1 MYFIDFAIK
10 CLKKEISLIY
20 LRIQGMMLNKIKL
33 SYLFFFQLVLF
44 SQTST
49 ATHIAGGEM
58 NYRFLGGTLYEVTLT
73 VYRDCYN
80 GIPDF
85 DNPAVIGIYDGDDQL
100 LSTTNAFITTS
111 GPVANAINSPCLVPP
126 TNVCYEVANYVFN
139 INLPPAVG
147 GYTITYQRCCRNST
161 VINVQNVDDAGATYF
176 ATIPDPS
183 ISTFNSNPKF
193 INLPPTFICMGVP
206 FTFDHSA
213 IDYEGDSLVY
223 SVCAPFHGGSRFD
236 PVPDP
241 PAGPPYSR
249 VVFRNPYSVANALG
263 GTPLV
268 IDPFTGLLK
277 ATPNSLGQFIYGITV
292 KEYRNG
298 VLLGETTRDFQVNV
312 VSCPEITVA
321 SIFSPTISCG
331 TLSAS
336 FENTSY
342 NAATYHWDFGE
353 TGITSDTSSLM
364 NPTYA
369 YADTGD
375 YVATLIA
382 YSGINP
388 DCNDTAKGMVH
399 IYPVFNSDFDIRNEH
414 CSNRFEFLD
423 RSYGIG
429 GVANFWKW
437 DFGDDSLSYDID
449 PVHLYSQPGTYIVS
463 LITSADSSCYDTLKQ
478 SVVVQ
483 QNPVS
488 DFVVELDTC
497 SYSIKIIDES
507 LFTDSYRW
515 DFGDGNVDY
524 TSDPVHSFSSHGS
537 YSVQQ
542 IVFTDSTC
550 IDTSEIIIT
559 IPPLASVDFNYN
571 VATCDSVV
579 SFTNLSSNAKDYL
592 WNFGDGVSS
601 DFSNPVHTYSLSG
614 TIPVTLTGISI
625 YGCETVFKKDINF
638 VSFKEA
644 EFSAVQD
651 SCSGNFVFSN
661 VTANAVTYNWNFGDG
676 TVSGSN
682 HPVHN
687 YGTTGKFEVLL
698 IVNKESVCSD
708 SMTLDLLP
716 EELLGE
722 ILFLPNSFTPN
733 GDGLND
739 YFQFSTYRPCLTYS
753 IQIFNRWGTKIYE
766 NDNAGEMEWDGKFQ
780 DQMVPADIYVY
791 ILNNGEQQRS
801 GMINVIR

>member
-1 MYFIDFAIK
+1 MMIK
-10 CLKKEISLIY
+10 KSIL
-20 LRIQGMMLNKIKL
+20 
-33 SYLFFFQLVLF
+33 LFFFYGLF
-44 SQTST
+44 VVFPKIST

-58 NYRFLGGTLYEVTLT
+58 NYRFLGGTTYEVTLT

-85 DNPAVIGIYDGDDQL
+85 DNPAIIGIYDGNDEL
-100 LSTTNAFITTS
+100 LSTTSAFITTS
-111 GPVANAINSPCLVPP
+111 GPVSNAINSPCLIPP

-139 INLPPAVG
+139 IDLPPAPG

-161 VINVQNVDDAGATYF
+161 VVNIVNVDDAGATYF

-183 ISTFNSNPKF
+183 ISTFNSNPKY

-223 SVCAPFHGGSRFD
+223 SVTAPFHGGSTFD

-263 GTPLV
+263 GTPMV
-268 IDPFTGLLK
+268 IDASTGLLK

-331 TLSAS
+331 TLSAN

-353 TGITSDTSSLM
+353 LGVTSDTSALM

-382 YSGINP
+382 YSGLNP
-388 DCNDTAKGMVH
+388 NCNDTARGNVH
-399 IYPVFNSDFDIRNEH
+399 IYPVFNSDFDIRNVY
-414 CSNRFEFLD
+414 CSGRFDFID

-437 DFGDDSLSYDID
+437 NFGDDSLSYDVN
-449 PVHLYSQPGTYIVS
+449 PVHIYEHPGIYNVS
-463 LITSADSSCYDTLKQ
+463 LITSADSSCYDTLQQK
-478 SVVVQ
+478 VIVQ
-483 QNPVS
+483 QNPFS
-488 DFVVELDTC
+488 NFGIQLDTC
-497 SYSIKIIDES
+497 SYTIRTIDS
-507 LFTDSYRW
+507 ALFAASYRW

-524 TSDPVHSFSSHGS
+524 TSDPVHSFATYGN
-537 YSVQQ
+537 YTIQQ

-550 IDTSEIIIT
+550 IDTSTYTIT
-559 IPPLASVDFNYN
+559 IPPLSTVDFGYS
-571 VATCDSVV
+571 VAMCDSVV
-579 SFTNLSSNAKDYL
+579 NFSNLSVNAKGYL
-592 WNFGDGVSS
+592 WNFGDGQTSVAE
-601 DFSNPVHTYSLSG
+601 NPLHTYSLAG
-614 TIPVTLTGISI
+614 TIPVTLTGISR
-625 YGCETVFKKDINF
+625 YGCESIVKKEINF
-638 VSFKEA
+638 ISFKEA
-644 EFSAVQD
+644 KFSSTQD
-651 SCSGNFVFSN
+651 SCTGNFTFSN
-661 VTANAVTYNWNFGDG
+661 VSENAVTYDWNFGDG
-676 TVSGSN
+676 TLSEERF
-682 HPVHN
+682 PVHN
-687 YGTTGKFEVLL
+687 YGKAGNFSVLL
-698 IVNKESVCSD
+698 IVNKESACSD
-708 SMTLDLLP
+708 SITIELAP

-722 ILFLPNSFTPN
+722 ILYVPNSFTPN

-739 YFQFSTYRPCLTYS
+739 FFKFSTYRPCLNYS
-753 IQIFNRWGTKIYE
+753 IQIYNRWGTKIYE
-766 NDNAGEMEWDGKFQ
+766 NENAGEMEWDGRFQ
-780 DQMVPADIYVY
+780 DTMVPADIYVY